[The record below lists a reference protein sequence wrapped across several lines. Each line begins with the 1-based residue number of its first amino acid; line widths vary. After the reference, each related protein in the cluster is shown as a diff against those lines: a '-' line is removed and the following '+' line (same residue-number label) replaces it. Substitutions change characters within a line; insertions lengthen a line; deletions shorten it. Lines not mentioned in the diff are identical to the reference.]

1 MTQPTRT
8 LRRTIQHRDD
18 TRHLGPLEDLVVEVE
33 HDAKHSVEITVLAN
47 GTIKPTS
54 VKVYALTE
62 TEAGDRALAEVVRL
76 QAKIDALAA
85 ERTTQQLQ
93 DSVKGIAAAG
103 IATVGTASPMVR
115 LPKD

>member
-8 LRRTIQHRDD
+8 KTTTLTNVGSI
-18 TRHLGPLEDLVVEVE
+18 TVVGETE
-33 HDAKHSVEITVLAN
+33 TEAKHSVEITVLAN

-85 ERTTQQLQ
+85 ERTTQQLEA
-93 DSVKGIAAAG
+93 SVKGA
-103 IATVGTASPMVR
+103 
-115 LPKD
+115 K